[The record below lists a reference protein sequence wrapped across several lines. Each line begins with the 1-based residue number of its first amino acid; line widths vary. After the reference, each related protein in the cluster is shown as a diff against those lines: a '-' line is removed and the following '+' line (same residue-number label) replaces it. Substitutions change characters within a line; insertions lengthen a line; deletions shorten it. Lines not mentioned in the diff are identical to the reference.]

1 MNPPKARFEISLET
15 GSVLGRIALWD
26 CFEGRILPSFLRNSV
41 IANEKSDSDSPIVQF
56 FSHRPSPPQS
66 QIGLNVHTAIR
77 YL

>member
-1 MNPPKARFEISLET
+1 M
-15 GSVLGRIALWD
+15 
-26 CFEGRILPSFLRNSV
+26 LPSFPRNSV